1 MAVNVMLWEVISY
14 VLYQLNI
21 YTHYNGE
28 RWITIF
34 KPTGTILAEGTLR
47 GAGAYGADAPPALR
61 Y

>member
-28 RWITIF
+28 RWITSH
-34 KPTGTILAEGTLR
+34 KTTGFVIAEGT
-47 GAGAYGADAPPALR
+47 A
-61 Y
+61 

>member
-28 RWITIF
+28 RWITMH
-34 KPTGTILAEGTLR
+34 KPTGTILAEGT
-47 GAGAYGADAPPALR
+47 A
-61 Y
+61 